1 MHDADERAWG
11 GCWVE
16 WENGRGSVAVAT
28 TDHPTWAHRLL
39 ARASHPER
47 LRVIE
52 VPWSERHLLD
62 LYEVVSRSART
73 YFDVVYVSVDRRQ
86 NAVLVGVRVHDDD
99 AESRLRTAVGEPLVF
114 EQASG
119 AFRPLQ

>member
-1 MHDADERAWG
+1 LRDADERAWG

-16 WENGRGSVAVAT
+16 WENGRGFVAVAT
-28 TDHPTWAHRLL
+28 TDNSTWAHRLL
-39 ARASHPER
+39 ARASDPAR
-47 LRVIE
+47 LRVVE

-73 YFDVVYVSVDRRQ
+73 YLDVVSVSVDRRQ
-86 NAVLVGVRVHDDD
+86 NAVLVGVRVRDAG

-114 EQASG
+114 EQTSG
-119 AFRPLQ
+119 AFGPLV